1 MPADRWRDSGSA
13 GEPVPGLDTRRPD
26 IGWSV
31 QTVADRNESGMAR
44 RACAFPAAM
53 TRAMQAESR
62 TETKENTRCPHI
74 FRIRMVRPSERQ

>member
-1 MPADRWRDSGSA
+1 MLVDRWRDSGSA
-13 GEPVPGLDTRRPD
+13 GERVPDLETRRPD

-31 QTVADRNESGMAR
+31 QTVEERNESAMAR
-44 RACAFPAAM
+44 GACAYPAAM

-74 FRIRMVRPSERQ
+74 FRIRMVRPSELQ